1 MPSAYAQQIPALI
14 PLEKEGPKGYI
25 RYVFPLELGEN
36 YDKDE
41 VFRILKAGLEGAKER
56 IPTLGCEGVPDP
68 DTKPAGVLKLQK
80 YNDYETI
87 TAKDLRSPSDFPHT
101 YASLKAQNFPVAAFP
116 GDLLCR
122 RFTWFTPG
130 ERLPAAD
137 LQANFIR
144 GGLLLTGCFFHVFGD
159 AKTYFTWLETWA
171 EECRRVQ
178 GLETGPRKE
187 IPDEWFTDREK
198 HMKPSGRNPG
208 RPEDHPEVLVLPF
221 TPEGFPPKM
230 VSRDHVGQV
239 FRLTPEQLEALKAE
253 ASPKNATEPTDQTY
267 VSTND
272 AMSALMWQSVMRAQF
287 PELKEDENPNSIF
300 NIAVDARSRTDPPV
314 HPRTFGNW
322 LGWVAPQMP
331 LRKMLT
337 TASLADVAICIRKAV
352 LRLGPQYVDD
362 LSALFESVEDANR
375 VVATAFLDVP
385 GYNCVQT
392 SWINMAMYGLD
403 WGKALGG
410 AVQAVRSPDVGIING
425 GSLVLPKLP
434 DGSIELIIGVESKC
448 LPRLLADP
456 FLAKYA
462 KAITLAGGA

>member
-1 MPSAYAQQIPALI
+1 MPSAYAQQIPSLI

-25 RYVFPLELGEN
+25 RYVFPLELSEG

-41 VFRILKAGLEGAKER
+41 VFRILKTGLEAAKER
-56 IPTLGCEGVPDP
+56 IPTLGCEGVPDL
-68 DTKPAGVLKLQK
+68 DTKPAGVLKLKK

-87 TAKDLRSPSDFPHT
+87 TAKDLRAPGAFPHT
-101 YASLKAQNFPVAAFP
+101 YAELKAKHFPVEAFP

-137 LQANFIR
+137 LQANFIP
-144 GGLLLTGCFFHVFGD
+144 GGLILTGCFFHVFGD
-159 AKTYFTWLETWA
+159 AKTYFNWLETWA

-208 RPEDHPEVLVLPF
+208 RAEDHPEVLVLPF

-230 VSRDHVGQV
+230 ISRDHVGQV
-239 FRLTPEQLEALKAE
+239 FRLTAQQLEALKAE

-287 PELKEDENPNSIF
+287 PELKEDENPTSIF

-322 LGWVAPQMP
+322 LGWVAPQFP

-337 TASLADVAICIRKAV
+337 TASLADVAIAIRKAV
-352 LRLGPQYVDD
+352 LRLNTQYVDD

-392 SWINMAMYGLD
+392 SWINMAMYSLD

-410 AVQAVRSPDVGIING
+410 TVQAVRSPEVGIING

-434 DGSIELIIGVESKC
+434 DGGIELIIGVESKC

-456 FLAKYA
+456 FLAKFA
-462 KAITLAGGA
+462 KAITL